1 VKTMSIALLAISLV
15 ACSDNNNAVAIPLQ
29 TIPGD
34 YVLQTLNGSPLPFTF
49 PDGVILNSDLLSLA
63 DGGTFSETMK
73 LADGRTFVDT
83 GVWTSSGNTLTI
95 TDETAGFTYS
105 ATLTGTVLTAVFP
118 NGLKEVFH
126 KK

>member
-1 VKTMSIALLAISLV
+1 MSIALLAIGLA
-15 ACSDNNNAVAIPLQ
+15 ACSDNNNAVTIPLQ

-34 YVLQTLNGSPLPFTF
+34 FVLQTLNGSPLPFTF
-49 PDGVILNSDLLSLA
+49 SDGVTLNTDVLSLA

-73 LADGRTFVDT
+73 LADGRVFVDT
-83 GVWTSSGNTLTI
+83 GVWTASGNSLTI

-105 ATLTGTVLTAVFP
+105 ATLSGTVLTAVFP
-118 NGLKEVFH
+118 NGLTEVFH